1 MKKFANVQKQKLKK
15 KSEVQKEDMHAKRK
29 QMYKNKEKLMQNEAS
44 HDDNI
49 IVYKEGMTVSELA
62 KELNVNPSYIT
73 KIIKNDIRY
82 IQEKEYRTQISKENR
97 KIAKREWIR
106 NKRQSENDKQLYE
119 FVKQQHIEASKELSY
134 SSEMSDLAYR
144 KWNSS
149 AYHRNSKGNLVID
162 RKLKVGSDVPKS
174 INMNIKIPTQKYKKK
189 YCYSI

>member
-1 MKKFANVQKQKLKK
+1 
-15 KSEVQKEDMHAKRK
+15 
-29 QMYKNKEKLMQNEAS
+29 MYYNE
-44 HDDNI
+44 HDKPINI
-49 IVYKEGMTVSELA
+49 A
-62 KELNVNPSYIT
+62 KELNVNSSYIT

-82 IQEKEYRTQISKENR
+82 IQEKEYRAEISKENR

-149 AYHRNSKGNLVID
+149 AYHRNCKGNLVID
-162 RKLKVGSDVPKS
+162 RKLKVGADVPKS

>member
-1 MKKFANVQKQKLKK
+1 MINI
-15 KSEVQKEDMHAKRK
+15 DN
-29 QMYKNKEKLMQNEAS
+29 KNYILDKYYNE
-44 HDDNI
+44 HDKPTNI
-49 IVYKEGMTVSELA
+49 A

-73 KIIKNDIRY
+73 KIIKSDTRY
-82 IQEKEYRTQISKENR
+82 IKEKEYRAQISRENR
-97 KIAKREWIR
+97 KIAKRDWIR
-106 NKRQSENDKQLYE
+106 NKRQSESDKQLYE

-134 SSEMSDLAYR
+134 TSELSDLTYR

-149 AYHRNSKGNLVID
+149 AYHRNSKGNLIID

>member
-1 MKKFANVQKQKLKK
+1 
-15 KSEVQKEDMHAKRK
+15 
-29 QMYKNKEKLMQNEAS
+29 MYYNE
-44 HDDNI
+44 HDKPINI
-49 IVYKEGMTVSELA
+49 A

-82 IQEKEYRTQISKENR
+82 IQEKEYRAEISKENR

-149 AYHRNSKGNLVID
+149 AYHRNRKGNLIID
-162 RKLKVGSDVPKS
+162 RKLKVGADVPKS

>member
-1 MKKFANVQKQKLKK
+1 
-15 KSEVQKEDMHAKRK
+15 
-29 QMYKNKEKLMQNEAS
+29 MYYNE
-44 HDDNI
+44 HDKPINI
-49 IVYKEGMTVSELA
+49 A

-82 IQEKEYRTQISKENR
+82 IQEKEYRAEISKENR

-134 SSEMSDLAYR
+134 SSEMNDLAYR

-149 AYHRNSKGNLVID
+149 AYHRNCKGNLVID
-162 RKLKVGSDVPKS
+162 RKLKVGADVPKS

>member
-1 MKKFANVQKQKLKK
+1 
-15 KSEVQKEDMHAKRK
+15 
-29 QMYKNKEKLMQNEAS
+29 MYYNE
-44 HDDNI
+44 HDKPINI
-49 IVYKEGMTVSELA
+49 A

-82 IQEKEYRTQISKENR
+82 IQEKEYRAEISKENR

-134 SSEMSDLAYR
+134 SSEMSDLVYR

-162 RKLKVGSDVPKS
+162 RKLKVGSDIPKS
-174 INMNIKIPTQKYKKK
+174 INMNIKLPTQKYKKK

>member
-1 MKKFANVQKQKLKK
+1 MITIDN
-15 KSEVQKEDMHAKRK
+15 
-29 QMYKNKEKLMQNEAS
+29 KNYILDKYYNE
-44 HDDNI
+44 HTKPTI
-49 IVYKEGMTVSELA
+49 IAE
-62 KELNVNPSYIT
+62 ELNVNPSYIT
-73 KIIKNDIRY
+73 KVVKYDSRY
-82 IQEKEYRTQISKENR
+82 FQEKEYRAEISRENR

-106 NKRQSENDKQLYE
+106 SKRQSEADKQLYE

-134 SSEMSDLAYR
+134 SYEMSDLAYI

-162 RKLKVGSDVPKS
+162 RKLKVGADIPKS

>member
-1 MKKFANVQKQKLKK
+1 MAINT
-15 KSEVQKEDMHAKRK
+15 
-29 QMYKNKEKLMQNEAS
+29 KNYILDKYYNE
-44 HDDNI
+44 HDKPTNI
-49 IVYKEGMTVSELA
+49 A

-106 NKRQSENDKQLYE
+106 NKRQNENDKQLFE

-134 SSEMSDLAYR
+134 SSEMSDLAYI
-144 KWNSS
+144 KQNSS
-149 AYHRNSKGNLVID
+149 AYHRNSKGNLIID
-162 RKLKVGSDVPKS
+162 RRLKVASDVPKS
-174 INMNIKIPTQKYKKK
+174 INIHIKIPTQKYKKK

>member
-1 MKKFANVQKQKLKK
+1 MINI
-15 KSEVQKEDMHAKRK
+15 DN
-29 QMYKNKEKLMQNEAS
+29 KNYILDKYYNE
-44 HDDNI
+44 HDKPTNI
-49 IVYKEGMTVSELA
+49 A

-73 KIIKNDIRY
+73 KIIKNDTRY
-82 IQEKEYRTQISKENR
+82 IQEKEYRAQISRENR
-97 KIAKREWIR
+97 KIAKRDWIR
-106 NKRQSENDKQLYE
+106 NKRQSESNKQLYE

-134 SSEMSDLAYR
+134 TSDLSDLTYR

-149 AYHRNSKGNLVID
+149 AYHRNSKGNLIID

>member
-1 MKKFANVQKQKLKK
+1 MINIDN
-15 KSEVQKEDMHAKRK
+15 KSYILDKYYNEH
-29 QMYKNKEKLMQNEAS
+29 EKPT
-44 HDDNI
+44 I
-49 IVYKEGMTVSELA
+49 IA

-73 KIIKNDIRY
+73 KIIKADTRY
-82 IQEKEYRTQISKENR
+82 IQEKEYRTQISKGNR

-106 NKRQSENDKQLYE
+106 NKRQNEADKQLYE

-134 SSEMSDLAYR
+134 SSEMSDLAYI

-149 AYHRNSKGNLVID
+149 AYHRNSKGNLIID
-162 RKLKVGSDVPKS
+162 RRLKVSSDVPKS

>member
-1 MKKFANVQKQKLKK
+1 MINI
-15 KSEVQKEDMHAKRK
+15 DN
-29 QMYKNKEKLMQNEAS
+29 KNYILDKYYNE
-44 HDDNI
+44 HDKPTNI
-49 IVYKEGMTVSELA
+49 A

-73 KIIKNDIRY
+73 KIIKNDTRY
-82 IQEKEYRTQISKENR
+82 IQEKEYRSNISKENR

-106 NKRQSENDKQLYE
+106 NKRQNEADKELYE

-134 SSEMSDLAYR
+134 SYEMSDLAFR

-149 AYHRNSKGNLVID
+149 AYHRDSKGNLIID

>member
-1 MKKFANVQKQKLKK
+1 VINI
-15 KSEVQKEDMHAKRK
+15 DN
-29 QMYKNKEKLMQNEAS
+29 KNYILDKYYNE
-44 HDDNI
+44 HDKPTNI
-49 IVYKEGMTVSELA
+49 A

-73 KIIKNDIRY
+73 KIIKNDTRY
-82 IQEKEYRTQISKENR
+82 IQEREYRAQISRENR
-97 KIAKREWIR
+97 KIAKRDWIR
-106 NKRQSENDKQLYE
+106 NKRQSESDKQLYK

-134 SSEMSDLAYR
+134 SSEMSDLTYR

-149 AYHRNSKGNLVID
+149 AYHRNSKDNLIID

>member
-1 MKKFANVQKQKLKK
+1 MITIDN
-15 KSEVQKEDMHAKRK
+15 
-29 QMYKNKEKLMQNEAS
+29 KNYILDKYYNE
-44 HDDNI
+44 HDKPTNI
-49 IVYKEGMTVSELA
+49 A

-73 KIIKNDIRY
+73 KIVKSDSRY
-82 IQEKEYRTQISKENR
+82 FQEKKYRANISKENR

-106 NKRQSENDKQLYE
+106 NKRQNEADKELYE

-162 RKLKVGSDVPKS
+162 RKLKVGADIPKS
-174 INMNIKIPTQKYKKK
+174 INMNMKLPTQKYKKK

>member
-1 MKKFANVQKQKLKK
+1 MINI
-15 KSEVQKEDMHAKRK
+15 DN
-29 QMYKNKEKLMQNEAS
+29 KNYILDKYYNE
-44 HDDNI
+44 HDKPTNI
-49 IVYKEGMTVSELA
+49 A

-82 IQEKEYRTQISKENR
+82 IQEKEYRTKLSKENR

-106 NKRQSENDKQLYE
+106 NKRQSETDKKLYE
-119 FVKQQHIEASKELSY
+119 FVKKQHIEASKELSY
-134 SSEMSDLAYR
+134 SSEISDLAYR

-149 AYHRNSKGNLVID
+149 AYHRNSKGNLIID